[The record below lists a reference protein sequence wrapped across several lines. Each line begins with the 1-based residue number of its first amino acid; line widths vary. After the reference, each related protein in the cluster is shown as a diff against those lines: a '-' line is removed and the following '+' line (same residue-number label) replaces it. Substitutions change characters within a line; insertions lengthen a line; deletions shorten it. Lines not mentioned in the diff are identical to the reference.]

1 MPKIDNLRSLCVLH
15 SPDIICIV
23 ESWLDDT
30 ILDSEVSIQG
40 YNHCRLDRSR
50 HGGGVMIFVKNMFTF
65 SLLFKG
71 TLNCECLV
79 MSVTCFPSASP
90 DFTIALFDRPPSSG
104 HESLDSALCNIFL
117 LSSCNFYLIGDFN
130 IDFFISNTPL
140 YHKLLSVVSSF
151 NLTQVVSEPTRV
163 TVTSSTL
170 IDLIF
175 ASSVNFVKSCTTI
188 PPLANADH
196 YGLILIFSI
205 GSCKNQLN

>member
-1 MPKIDNLRSLCVLH
+1 
-15 SPDIICIV
+15 
-23 ESWLDDT
+23 
-30 ILDSEVSIQG
+30 
-40 YNHCRLDRSR
+40 
-50 HGGGVMIFVKNMFTF
+50 MIFVKNMFTF

-79 MSVTCFPSASP
+79 MSVTCFPSTSP
-90 DFTIALFDRPPSSG
+90 DFTIALFYRPPSSG
-104 HESLDSALCNIFL
+104 HEPLDSLFSTLCNIFL

-140 YHKLLSVVSSF
+140 YHKLLSVASSF

-205 GSCKNQLN
+205 GSCKKSTDKIDFKTNLALLTG